1 MSLILLQKEKH
12 TRRRE
17 VTYTSSYQGQKLKR
31 LAKPETGVCFPSHS
45 REQNPRKLGFP
56 LCNPSTLQELQRL
69 CSARLCQQKL
79 SEGCCFK
86 FPTWRLCCWAARR
99 ASVEVRWGFTAAS
112 SRLRASQPPRTLL
125 PLQQILLQTLCC
137 LQACKWKQSSATW
150 GILVKRMSSL
160 ILKSLLNYKHSA
172 VITTN

>member
-86 FPTWRLCCWAARR
+86 FPTWRLCCVSCKESQRGGALGIYRGKQQAESLTATPNTATPAANP
-99 ASVEVRWGFTAAS
+99 TANTV
-112 SRLRASQPPRTLL
+112 L
-125 PLQQILLQTLCC
+125 
-137 LQACKWKQSSATW
+137 SA
-150 GILVKRMSSL
+150 GL
-160 ILKSLLNYKHSA
+160 
-172 VITTN
+172 